1 LKKVSKHVKTGQ
13 PIPDDLLQKKIA
25 SQNQNVATMTL
36 NQIFLASVD
45 LILNSAYD
53 KDMIKKQKLIQE
65 ENDKKIAEAKK
76 HGQSLVQ
83 FMRNT
88 ETIGMFRNNIKM
100 DKDQNIDT
108 SDLWHTLARKIES
121 TNH

>member
-1 LKKVSKHVKTGQ
+1 
-13 PIPDDLLQKKIA
+13 
-25 SQNQNVATMTL
+25 MTL

-53 KDMIKKQKLIQE
+53 KNAVQKQKLIQE
-65 ENDKKIAEAKK
+65 ENDKKIADAKK
-76 HGQSLVQ
+76 NGQSLVQ
-83 FMRNT
+83 FMGNT

-108 SDLWHTLARKIES
+108 GDLWHTLARKIES